1 MAPWFIDMDNM
12 QIRDNF
18 LDENEFDV
26 IRTIMLPINSADRRN
41 KLLKLS
47 KLVPISDILLDPFPW
62 YGVEGIIT
70 KGIVDGKLRNDDHCY
85 NMHMFYVGHRVQSNF
100 YSLLDPI
107 LNKIQLKALIRIKAN
122 SFSKTEKIIEHGYH
136 RDYGEVK
143 DKWVKEQK
151 TLPYHQF
158 LWVNNPVLKESLTS
172 IFYVNT
178 NDGYTKFKDGT
189 IIESVGNRL
198 LTFPTLTEHTS
209 STCTDKPTRVNI
221 NFNYF

>member
-62 YGVEGIIT
+62 YAI
-70 KGIVDGKLRNDDHCY
+70 KNIVAGKLSNDDHCY
-85 NMHMFYVGHRVQSNF
+85 NIHMFYVDHHVQGTH

-136 RDYGEVK
+136 MDYGM
-143 DKWVKEQK
+143 
-151 TLPYHQF
+151 F
-158 LWVNNPVLKESLTS
+158 NNDAVDRNSVLKQSLTS
-172 IFYVNT
+172 LFYVNT
-178 NDGYTKFKDGT
+178 NNGYTKFKDGT
-189 IIESVGNRL
+189 IVESVGNRL
-198 LTFPTLTEHTS
+198 LTFPTLTEHSS
-209 STCTDKPTRVNI
+209 STCTDESTRINI
-221 NFNYF
+221 NINYF

>member
-1 MAPWFIDMDNM
+1 MNNV
-12 QIRDNF
+12 QIKDNF
-18 LDENEFDV
+18 LDEDEFY
-26 IRTIMLPINSADRRN
+26 IINTLMLPFSSNAKDSTISEIY
-41 KLLKLS
+41 S
-47 KLVPISDILLDPFPW
+47 KTSNGKVSDSKKQSKFLTKNNLGETVPSVPFPW
-62 YGVEGIIT
+62 YAIEGIIAE
-70 KGIVDGKLRNDDHCY
+70 GIIDGKLRNDDHCY

-100 YSLLDPI
+100 YPLLDPI

-143 DKWVKEQK
+143 DN
-151 TLPYHQF
+151 
-158 LWVNNPVLKESLTS
+158 LWVSNPVWKQSLTS

-178 NDGYTKFKDGT
+178 NNGYTKFKDGT

-198 LTFPTLTEHTS
+198 LTFPTLMEHTS
-209 STCTDKPTRVNI
+209 STCTDNPTRVNI